1 MTHRLKALNNVDNPL
16 QSLFSISNAFP
27 LMKHVI
33 CFAGEIPRLFLI
45 LSLRSMLTDIAR
57 RSSDFYHRKGFAH
70 PGLSYII
77 GTIYNKKYNFQNL
90 QNNKMYNFQNP
101 QNNFHASLAR
111 FSMKDIRDSQL
122 DHRHLPLGIHIK
134 PCK

>member
-1 MTHRLKALNNVDNPL
+1 
-16 QSLFSISNAFP
+16 
-27 LMKHVI
+27 
-33 CFAGEIPRLFLI
+33 
-45 LSLRSMLTDIAR
+45 MLTDIAR

-70 PGLSYII
+70 PGLAYII
-77 GTIYNKKYNFQNL
+77 GTMYNKKYNFQNL